1 MRVNQRRRYRPLRL
15 AHLGATALTAIVLV
29 LAIFPG
35 SGTRAA
41 AAMNSIPPAAPAFQA
56 ATGTATST
64 HTPTG
69 VTSPTATLTPTATRT
84 ATSPPSP
91 TPSST
96 PTAPPTSTRTPT
108 PTPPFVGIAQTATA
122 TPTIT
127 PTPTLT
133 PTTSTGSINQCDSS
147 EDPNNVPDQY
157 EPDNTKA
164 AAKAITVGESQDHN
178 LCSTDTRPDEDWVVF
193 QGETTRE
200 YTIETLNLAETVDT
214 IIEVQAEGG
223 FNETDDDDGTQP
235 PGSRVIFTPS
245 QAGPVYVRIRQ
256 AAKTRFDLG
265 ERQLPRTYTITV
277 SSRAA
282 NTPTPTDT
290 PVPATATPTPT
301 PSPCRDEFEDDNDW
315 KNAKGLFVRKVQRH
329 VLCGDGDVDWVWF
342 DAVANK
348 PYRIFTSDLADGVDT
363 LILLYSEDAARIL
376 QINDDYPGLG
386 LASRIDF
393 TSPVTTRYYLKIQDT
408 AGHGNQ
414 DFVYFLHLESDGLPN
429 GGPCLDAYED
439 DGLPSTAK
447 EILLGETQTH
457 HFCPEGDA
465 DWLFFFGLSGKS
477 YSLTTS
483 ELSVGTDTIITVFS
497 GPDTETIIAQD
508 DDGGGGLASRV
519 DFVAPVDGIYYAQ
532 IKNAGD
538 IGGKGQHYNVSFT
551 SGGLPAAPAGATP
564 TPTPARGTS
573 TPTPVR
579 GTATRSASITST
591 VLPPNEPAA
600 DTAVALAST
609 GRLAAQAT
617 PLASLAEFADASF
630 AGLWARADDPVRQ
643 LRVARSWYWGAAPGP
658 ARREPYKGAAGGER
672 LVQYFDKARMEI
684 NNPAAP
690 REDPWFVSNGL
701 LTRELVSGL
710 VQTGD
715 TASEQ
720 RLPAAVA
727 VAGDGDA
734 FTPTYASFTAIA
746 SLDGDRRVPRRLGQP
761 VVETVSSRG
770 KVREQRAL
778 AGRATNVYY
787 IPETGHNI
795 PDVFWRFMQQRGTV
809 YTPAGYAEDVIADW
823 VHTFGFPITEAYWTR
838 ATVGGVE
845 RDVLVQLYERR
856 VLTYTPDNPL
866 PWQVEMGNVGAH
878 YYRWRY
884 GG

>member
-1 MRVNQRRRYRPLRL
+1 MRANQRRRYQSLRL
-15 AHLGATALTAIVLV
+15 AHLSVTAGMALLLV
-29 LAIFPG
+29 LAIFSG
-35 SGTRAA
+35 GGTRSA
-41 AAMNSIPPAAPAFQA
+41 AAMVSSPLGGAVFQA

-64 HTPTG
+64 HTPTSA
-69 VTSPTATLTPTATRT
+69 TSPTATGTHTATATYT
-84 ATSPPSP
+84 ATSTVPSTSTAPP

-108 PTPPFVGIAQTATA
+108 PTPPFVGIAQTETA
-122 TPTIT
+122 TPTVTRT
-127 PTPTLT
+127 PTAT
-133 PTTSTGSINQCDSS
+133 PTAATGSANQCDAS
-147 EDPNNVPDQY
+147 EDPNNAPDQY

-164 AAKAITVGESQDHN
+164 NATTITVGESQDHN
-178 LCSTDTRPDEDWVVF
+178 LCSVDTRPDEDWIVF
-193 QGETTRE
+193 QGEVTRE
-200 YTIETLNLAETVDT
+200 YTIETFNLAETVDT

-235 PGSRVIFTPS
+235 PGSRVIFTPP

-256 AAKTRFDLG
+256 AAKTRFDLS
-265 ERQLPRTYTITV
+265 ERHLPRTYTIAV
-277 SSRAA
+277 SARAA
-282 NTPTPTDT
+282 NTPTPTNT

-301 PSPCRDEFEDDNDW
+301 PSPCRDEFENDDKW
-315 KNAKGLFVRKVQRH
+315 ENAKGLFVRKVQRR

-342 DAVANK
+342 DAIANK

-408 AGHGNQ
+408 AGHGDE
-414 DFVYFLHLESDGLPN
+414 DFVYFLHLESDGLPD
-429 GGPCLDAYED
+429 GGPCLDRYED
-439 DGLPSTAK
+439 NGLPSTAK

-465 DWLFFFGLSGKS
+465 DWLVFFGLSGKS

-483 ELSVGTDTIITVFS
+483 ELSIGTDTIITVFS

-519 DFVAPVDGIYYAQ
+519 DFVAPVDGLYYAQ
-532 IKNAGD
+532 VKNAGD
-538 IGGKGQHYNVSFT
+538 IGGKGQRYNISFT
-551 SGGLPAAPAGATP
+551 SGGAPAVAPPSSTRTP
-564 TPTPARGTS
+564 TPTMVTA
-573 TPTPVR
+573 TPVH
-579 GTATRSASITST
+579 GTATPAANVTAT
-591 VLPPNEPAA
+591 VLASS
-600 DTAVALAST
+600 AVI
-609 GRLAAQAT
+609 AAQAT

-630 AGLWARADDPVRQ
+630 ASLWARTDEPVRQ
-643 LRVARSWYWGAAPGP
+643 FRATRSWYWGAAPGP

-684 NNPAAP
+684 NNPAAR
-690 REDPWFVSNGL
+690 REDLWFVSNGL

-710 VQTGD
+710 VQIGD
-715 TASEQ
+715 IASEQ
-720 RLPAAVA
+720 RRPAAIA
-727 VAGDGDA
+727 VAGDGDVVA
-734 FTPTYASFTAIA
+734 PTYASFTAIA

-761 VVETVSSRG
+761 VIETVNRAG
-770 KVREQRAL
+770 KVREQRAF

-809 YTPAGYAEDVIADW
+809 YTPAGYTEDIVADW
-823 VHTFGFPITEAYWTR
+823 VHTFGLPITEAYWTQ
-838 ATVGGVE
+838 AKVGGVE